1 MHPQDVKRKCRIEH
15 SVYQSIMDTVCKNLN
30 RGPRPLGEIAQ
41 EGKDIFTTGDSLLDE
56 MLGGGLRARMIWELV
71 GEG

>member
-15 SVYQSIMDTVCKNLN
+15 SVYQSIIDTVCKALN
-30 RGPRPLGEIAQ
+30 HGPRRLGEIAH
-41 EGKDIFTTGDSLLDE
+41 EGKDMFTTGDSLLDE
-56 MLGGGLRARMIWELV
+56 ILGGGLRTTMIWELV